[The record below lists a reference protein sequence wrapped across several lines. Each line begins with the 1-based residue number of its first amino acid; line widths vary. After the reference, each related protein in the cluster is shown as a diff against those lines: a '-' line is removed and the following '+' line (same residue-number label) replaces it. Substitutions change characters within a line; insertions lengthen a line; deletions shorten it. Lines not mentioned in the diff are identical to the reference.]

1 MLVLVVVQADG
12 RLFAIGEDAGLAALR
27 SAGKALAEA
36 GKHGKRSR
44 VRQFVDFQIWGP
56 HDMDL
61 LKVRIRYPSVF
72 KACTKRTE
80 PFRVFD

>member
-44 VRQFVDFQIWGP
+44 VRQFVDFQIFMTW
-56 HDMDL
+56 
-61 LKVRIRYPSVF
+61 IY
-72 KACTKRTE
+72 
-80 PFRVFD
+80 